1 MNRMQLNNFSHLV
14 GIGVPDEW
22 AYLIA
27 ERSTVE
33 LGEEKSA
40 SEALFGAFVFSK
52 SDEGFD
58 FWFSV
63 LAAIKSEEEA
73 K

>member
-1 MNRMQLNNFSHLV
+1 MNQMQLNNFSHLV

-33 LGEEKSA
+33 LGEDKLA
-40 SEALFGAFVFSK
+40 SEALLGAFVFGG
-52 SDEGFD
+52 SDEGMD
-58 FWFSV
+58 FWLSV
-63 LAAIKSEEEA
+63 LKAIKSEEEA